1 MKDHLHLR
9 LLLPPNRR
17 SLQKRHQMLP
27 NLQFVSKRLVFVNEA
42 VLVPPDLTTLF
53 FSTPIHS
60 LRMTFWSFSGRQ
72 IIACLP
78 TML

>member
-1 MKDHLHLR
+1 M
-9 LLLPPNRR
+9 
-17 SLQKRHQMLP
+17 
-27 NLQFVSKRLVFVNEA
+27 LVFVNEA

-72 IIACLP
+72 INACLP